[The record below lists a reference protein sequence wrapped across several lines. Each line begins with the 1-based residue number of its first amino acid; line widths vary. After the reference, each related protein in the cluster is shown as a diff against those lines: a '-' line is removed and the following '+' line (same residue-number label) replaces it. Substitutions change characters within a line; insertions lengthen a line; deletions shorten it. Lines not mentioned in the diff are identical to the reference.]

1 MKTAI
6 LSAVALVTVFAPM
19 AAFAATYEY
28 VNTSG
33 TLETETATNP
43 TQALTQPTDIAP
55 NSGVI
60 LVTGN
65 SSVPMIPAGGTTT
78 TTTVVTPAMSSS
90 DMTSS
95 STDMMMSSSTDM
107 TASSSDMMMSSST
120 TMNP

>member
-78 TTTVVTPAMSSS
+78 TTVVTPAMSSS